1 MGETDNIKRLES
13 LADNPKRF
21 WSQLKLLKVNFNS
34 DTLNAILP
42 NSWVEH
48 FSKLFYSGNTQE
60 ESSSSKHIINGIDP
74 VLDLPFTVEE
84 LSNGTK
90 QLKKNKASGRD
101 SISNK
106 MLKFPAPII
115 LPFLTIL
122 FDKILETKEYP
133 NVRSIGII
141 TPIS

>member
-1 MGETDNIKRLES
+1 MGETDKIKRLES
-13 LADNPKRF
+13 LTDNPKRF
-21 WSQLKLLKVNFNS
+21 WSHLKSLKVNFNS

-48 FSKLFYSGNTQE
+48 FSKLFYSENTQD

-84 LSNGTK
+84 LSNGRK
-90 QLKKNKASGRD
+90 QLKNNKASGRD